1 MSVYCP
7 LTCYMYHNYDT
18 IMKQQEILAEI
29 DAVKQAISRVGH
41 MHPGSLSVQKRAAGG
56 EYYQLSYSF
65 QGKGH
70 TLYVRPDDVPET
82 EAAIENY
89 SRFRSLCRRWIELE
103 VELAR
108 CRRAEASGKAHK
120 L

>member
-1 MSVYCP
+1 M
-7 LTCYMYHNYDT
+7 LF
-18 IMKQQEILAEI
+18 KQGYF
-29 DAVKQAISRVGH
+29 RVGALCIRVLF
-41 MHPGSLSVQKRAAGG
+41 PCEKRAAGG